1 MLSIVLLKD
10 MKKPMSEVDKK
21 VLENE
26 YLAAMFEFLK
36 NSAVVIEGAT
46 MVIFGSTVDGFN
58 QRFNREIKIDD
69 TIHLG
74 GLNEDE
80 RPRSLEF
87 LLKTYYPC
95 IGSALFDCTRGIEIL
110 EDIARKIEER

>member
-10 MKKPMSEVDKK
+10 MKKPMPEVDKK

-58 QRFNREIKIDD
+58 QRFNREIKIDG
-69 TIHLG
+69 TIYLSGHEWNGDPDL
-74 GLNEDE
+74 LN
-80 RPRSLEF
+80 S
-87 LLKTYYPC
+87 Y
-95 IGSALFDCTRGIEIL
+95 
-110 EDIARKIEER
+110 

>member
-36 NSAVVIEGAT
+36 NSTVVIEGAT
-46 MVIFGSTVDGFN
+46 MAMSRSTVDGFN
-58 QRFNREIKIDD
+58 QRFNREIMIDD
-69 TIHLG
+69 TIYLSGHEWNGDPDL
-74 GLNEDE
+74 LNSYQKPVI
-80 RPRSLEF
+80 RVLVQRSLIVPRE
-87 LLKTYYPC
+87 LKFWR
-95 IGSALFDCTRGIEIL
+95 I
-110 EDIARKIEER
+110 